1 MNRTGL
7 LIALGVAALFA
18 IVYALFP
25 QIDLVAARLFYDPVT
40 RTFPASFSR
49 TLEFLRQAAMVI
61 AWLFAAPAILAFL
74 AKLIWPHKPLL
85 ISGRTMVFILFTITM
100 SAGILTNAIFKQNWG
115 RPRPAAT
122 ADFNGKWEFKPWYDS
137 SGACP
142 KNCSFFSGEAATA
155 FWTYAPASLA
165 PATFRPIAYA
175 AATVFGAA
183 TGFLRM
189 TFGGHY
195 LSDVIVAGIVAFLV
209 IWLTHGLLYRWG
221 ATRFSDENIDRW
233 LTTKLLASR
242 AWLTN
247 VSARATAD
255 LAQPHEAGLPRSFWW
270 LLSALGTLTAFR
282 VVGLKF
288 SAVDFFFDEAQ
299 YWAWAQAP
307 AFGYFSKP
315 PLLAWIIAGTQKV
328 CGSGEACIRAASPV
342 FYLGTSLVVYATALR
357 LYGARTAF
365 WSTLCFALGTGV
377 IFSSR
382 ITSTDVPLLFC
393 WAVALYAY
401 LRLLDEKDW
410 RWAVMLGVATGAGM
424 LAKYAMAYFAFSVL
438 LAAWLDPRARGL
450 LRHRLLWI
458 AVAVAG
464 LILLPNLIWVAAH
477 DFVTLKHT
485 GDNISGSAGIGFR
498 PLNAVTFLA
507 SQFAVFGPI
516 VFGVF
521 LAALIRPM
529 PVAPEPADRMM
540 IAFALPPIAIVAVNA
555 IFNHAN
561 ANWAAPAAI
570 SITILAAAILV
581 RLDASRWLKATVAI
595 GLAAQILLPIAD
607 AFANKISLKFLAK
620 PDVYARTVGWRALS
634 EGVAQAAKANG
645 AAAIVADQR
654 DVAASLIYYTRKSGI
669 PVYSWRTSPAF
680 SHQFDIDRP
689 LTPAVPEPV
698 LYVTGCPAVT
708 RAATHY
714 GKIEVLPV
722 ITAPSGRTSAR
733 ALYAWKLSGSRGNA
747 APLGPCVR

>member
-7 LIALGVAALFA
+7 LIALGVTA
-18 IVYALFP
+18 IFVIAYALFP
-25 QIDLVAARLFYDPVT
+25 QLDLVVARLFFDPAT
-40 RTFPASFSR
+40 KTFPASFNP
-49 TLEFLRQAAMVI
+49 TLEFLRNAAMVV
-61 AWLFAAPAILAFL
+61 AWLFAAPAIVALL
-74 AKLIWPHKPLL
+74 AKLIWPRKPLMM
-85 ISGRTMVFILFTITM
+85 SGRKAVFIVFTIIM
-100 SAGILTNAIFKQNWG
+100 SAGVLTNAIFKQHWG

-122 ADFNGKWEFKPWYDS
+122 AEFNGKWDFKSWHDS

-142 KNCSFFSGEAATA
+142 RNCSFFSGEAATA

-165 PATFRPIAYA
+165 PATIRPIAYA
-175 AATVFGAA
+175 AATVFGVA
-183 TGFLRM
+183 TGLLRM

-195 LSDVIVAGIVAFLV
+195 MSDVIVAGIVVFLV
-209 IWLTHGLLYRWG
+209 IWLTHGLLFRWG

-233 LTTKLLASR
+233 LTEKLLAGR
-242 AWLTN
+242 AWISNL
-247 VSARATAD
+247 SARAADD
-255 LAQPHEAGLPRSFWW
+255 LAQPHDAGLPRAFWW
-270 LLSALGTLTAFR
+270 LLAALIGLTVFR
-282 VVGLKF
+282 IVGLKF

-299 YWAWAQAP
+299 YWAWAQSP

-365 WSTLCFALGTGV
+365 WAALCLALGTGV
-377 IFSSR
+377 VFSSR
-382 ITSTDVPLLFC
+382 IISTDVPLLFA
-393 WAVALYAY
+393 WAVAIYAY
-401 LRLLDEKDW
+401 VRLLDEKDW
-410 RWAVMLGVATGAGM
+410 RWAVVLGVATGVGM
-424 LAKYAMAYFAFSVL
+424 LAKYAMAYVVFSVL
-438 LAAWLDPRARGL
+438 LSAWFDPRARDL

-458 AVAVAG
+458 AAAIAG
-464 LILLPNLIWVAAH
+464 LILLPNIVWVATH

-485 GDNISGSAGIGFR
+485 GDNIGGPAGIGFR
-498 PLNAVTFLA
+498 PLNALTFLL
-507 SQFAVFGPI
+507 SQFGVFGPI

-529 PVAPEPADRMM
+529 PVAPQPADRIM
-540 IAFALPPIAIVAVNA
+540 IAFALPPIVIVAVNG

-570 SITILAAAILV
+570 SITILSVAILV

-595 GLAAQILLPIAD
+595 GLAAQVLLPVAD
-607 AFANKISLKFLAK
+607 AFANKISLSFLAK
-620 PDVYARTVGWRALS
+620 PDIYARTVGWRGLS
-634 EGVAQAAKANG
+634 DGVVQTAKASG

-654 DVAASLIYYTRKSGI
+654 EVTASLIYYARKSGL
-669 PVYSWRTSPAF
+669 PVLSWRTSPGF

-689 LTPAVPEPV
+689 LKPGTPEPV
-698 LYVTGCPAVT
+698 LYVTGCPTAT

-714 GKIEVLPV
+714 SRIEQLPV
-722 ITAPSGRTSAR
+722 ISAPSGRHSAR
-733 ALYAWKLSGSRGNA
+733 ALYAWKLSGDRGNA
-747 APLGPCVR
+747 APLGACVS

>member
-7 LIALGVAALFA
+7 LIALSVTA
-18 IVYALFP
+18 IFVVVYALFP
-25 QIDLVAARLFYDPVT
+25 QLDLVAARLFYDPVT
-40 RTFPASFSR
+40 RTFPASFNR
-49 TLEFLRQAAMVI
+49 TLEFLRNAAMWI
-61 AWLFAAPAILAFL
+61 AWAFAAPAIVALL
-74 AKLIWPHKPLL
+74 AKLIWPRKPLMM
-85 ISGRTMVFILFTITM
+85 SGRKAVFLVFTIIM

-142 KNCSFFSGEAATA
+142 RNCSFFSGEAATA

-165 PATFRPIAYA
+165 PVAIRPIAYA

-183 TGFLRM
+183 TGLLRM

-195 LSDVIVAGIVAFLV
+195 MSDVIVAGIVAFFV
-209 IWLTHGLLYRWG
+209 IWLTHGLLFRWG

-233 LTTKLLASR
+233 LTDKLLASR
-242 AWLTN
+242 AWFRTIF
-247 VSARATAD
+247 ARAADD
-255 LAQPHEAGLPRSFWW
+255 LALPHQAGLPRSFWW
-270 LLSALGTLTAFR
+270 LLGALGVLTAVR
-282 VVGLKF
+282 IVGLKF

-315 PLLAWIIAGTQKV
+315 PLLAWIIAGTGKI

-357 LYGARTAF
+357 LYGVRTAF
-365 WSTLCFALGTGV
+365 WAALCLALGTGV
-377 IFSSR
+377 VFSSR
-382 ITSTDVPLLFC
+382 IISTDVPLLFC

-401 LRLLDEKDW
+401 MRLLDEKDW
-410 RWAVMLGVATGAGM
+410 RWAVVLGVASGAGM

-438 LAAWLDPRARGL
+438 LAALVDPRARDL

-458 AVAVAG
+458 AAAIAG
-464 LILLPNLIWVAAH
+464 LILLPNIIWVATH

-485 GDNISGSAGIGFR
+485 GDNIGGATGIGFR
-498 PLNAVTFLA
+498 PLSAVTFLA
-507 SQFAVFGPI
+507 SQFGVFGPI

-529 PVAPEPADRMM
+529 PVTPVPADRIMVV
-540 IAFALPPIAIVAVNA
+540 FALPPLAIVAVNA

-570 SITILAAAILV
+570 SITILAVAILV

-595 GLAAQILLPIAD
+595 GLAAQILLPVTD
-607 AFANKISLKFLAK
+607 AFANRISLKFLAK

-634 EGVAQAAKANG
+634 EGVAQAAKASG

-654 DVAASLIYYTRKSGI
+654 DVTASLIYYTRKSGI

-680 SHQFDIDRP
+680 GHQFDIDRP
-689 LTPAVPEPV
+689 LTPAAPEPV
-698 LYVTGCPAVT
+698 LYVTGCPAAT
-708 RAATHY
+708 RAALHY
-714 GKIEVLPV
+714 ARIEPLPV
-722 ITAPSGRTSAR
+722 INAPSGRTSTR
-733 ALYAWKLSGSRGNA
+733 ALFAWKLTGSRGNA

>member
-7 LIALGVAALFA
+7 LIALGATALFVA
-18 IVYALFP
+18 VYALFP
-25 QIDLVAARLFYDPVT
+25 QLDLVAARQFYDPVT
-40 RTFPASFSR
+40 KTFPASFSP
-49 TLEFLRQAAMVI
+49 TLIFLREAAMWV
-61 AWLFAAPAILAFL
+61 AWAFALPSIVALL
-74 AKLIWPHKPLL
+74 AKLIWPRKPLMM
-85 ISGRTMVFILFTITM
+85 SGRKAVFLVFTIVV
-100 SAGILTNAIFKQNWG
+100 SAGILTNAIFKQHWG

-122 ADFNGKWEFKPWYDS
+122 AEFNGKWDFKSWHDS
-137 SGACP
+137 SGSCP
-142 KNCSFFSGEAATA
+142 RNCSFFSGEAATA

-165 PATFRPIAYA
+165 PVTIRPIAYA
-175 AATVFGAA
+175 AATAFGVA
-183 TGFLRM
+183 TGVLRM
-189 TFGGHY
+189 SFGGHY
-195 LSDVIVAGIVAFLV
+195 LSDVIVAGIVVFLV
-209 IWLTHGLLYRWG
+209 VWLTHGLLFRWG

-233 LTTKLLASR
+233 LTEKLLASR
-242 AWLTN
+242 AWFRN
-247 VSARATAD
+247 VFSRVADD
-255 LAQPHEAGLPRSFWW
+255 LALPHDAGLPRSFWW
-270 LLSALGTLTAFR
+270 LLGALGVLTVVR
-282 VVGLKF
+282 IVGLKF

-365 WSTLCFALGTGV
+365 WAALCLALGTGV
-377 IFSSR
+377 VFSSR
-382 ITSTDVPLLFC
+382 IISTDVPLLFC

-401 LRLLDEKDW
+401 LRLLDEKNW
-410 RWAVMLGVATGAGM
+410 RWAAMLGIACGAGM

-438 LAAWLDPRARGL
+438 LAAWVDPRARDL

-458 AVAVAG
+458 AVAIAG
-464 LILLPNLIWVAAH
+464 LLLLPNIIWVATH

-498 PLNAVTFLA
+498 PLNAVTFLL
-507 SQFAVFGPI
+507 SQFGVFGPI
-516 VFGVF
+516 IFGVF
-521 LAALIRPM
+521 LTILIRPM
-529 PVAPEPADRMM
+529 PVAPQPADRIM
-540 IAFALPPIAIVAVNA
+540 IAFALPPLAIVAVNA

-561 ANWAAPAAI
+561 ANWAAPSAI
-570 SITILAAAILV
+570 SITILAVAILV

-595 GLAAQILLPIAD
+595 GLAAQIALPIAD
-607 AFANKISLKFLAK
+607 AFANRISLKFLAK
-620 PDVYARTVGWRALS
+620 PDIYARTVGWRALS
-634 EGVAQAAKANG
+634 EGVVQAAKASG

-654 DVAASLIYYTRKSGI
+654 DVTASLIYYARKSCI

-689 LTPAVPEPV
+689 LTPASPQPI
-698 LYVTGCPAVT
+698 LYVTGCPVET
-708 RAATHY
+708 RAALHY
-714 GKIEVLPV
+714 SRIEQLPV
-722 ITAPSGRTSAR
+722 ITAPSGRTSSR
-733 ALYAWKLSGSRGNA
+733 ALYAWKLMGSRGNA